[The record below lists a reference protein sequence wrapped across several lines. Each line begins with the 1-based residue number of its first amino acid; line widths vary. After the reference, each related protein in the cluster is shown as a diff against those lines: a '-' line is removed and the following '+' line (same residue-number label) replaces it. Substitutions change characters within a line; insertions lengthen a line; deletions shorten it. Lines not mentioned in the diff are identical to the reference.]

1 MDNFHR
7 WQAIGKRLLD
17 NAQYCGIVMHSKTRK
32 IRKSLGREGR
42 QLTFAA
48 FLFGGLF
55 YRSVY
60 GKNTKDFG

>member
-1 MDNFHR
+1 MKEK
-7 WQAIGKRLLD
+7 KRLE
-17 NAQYCGIVMHSKTRK
+17 
-32 IRKSLGREGR
+32 SLGREGR

-55 YRSVY
+55 YRSTD